1 MEKIKG
7 KPQKI
12 VILNEDEGTV
22 NRNDSNN
29 RPPNPNPNPTNIA
42 PANNLLVILD
52 FLSFISLQNKGF
64 LLY

>member
-7 KPQKI
+7 KPQKM

-22 NRNDSNN
+22 KRNDSNN

-42 PANNLLVILD
+42 PTNNLLVILD